1 MSREENKSKL
11 FFDVK
16 FLGENDFQGLHWKE

>member
-11 FFDVK
+11 SFDVR
-16 FLGENDFQGLHWKE
+16 FLGENDFQVLHWKE